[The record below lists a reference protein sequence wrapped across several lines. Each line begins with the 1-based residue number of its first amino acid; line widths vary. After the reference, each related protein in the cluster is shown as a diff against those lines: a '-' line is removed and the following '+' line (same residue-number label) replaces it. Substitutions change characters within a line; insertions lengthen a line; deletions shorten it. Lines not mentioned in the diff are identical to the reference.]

1 MELRETEVYNLLIP
15 PFFPQEDKGTLL
27 LVDCFLG
34 TVSPDL
40 IYNITVF
47 LLVSFCALFL
57 QMITG
62 RDIK

>member
-1 MELRETEVYNLLIP
+1 MELKQTEVCNLLIP
-15 PFFPQEDKGTLL
+15 PFFPQEDKGMLL

-34 TVSPDL
+34 KVSPDL
-40 IYNITVF
+40 IYNIIVF
-47 LLVSFCALFL
+47 LLVSFCALFI